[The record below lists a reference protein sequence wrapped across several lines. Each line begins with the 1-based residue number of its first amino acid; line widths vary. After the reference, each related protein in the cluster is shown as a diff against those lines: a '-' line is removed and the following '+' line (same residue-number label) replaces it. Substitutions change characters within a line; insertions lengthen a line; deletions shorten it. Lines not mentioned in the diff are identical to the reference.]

1 MSKLDEFLQKVSC
14 NTSKFKTEAV
24 FELWKP
30 SADLLAC
37 ISDIRISNIPASVGL
52 RCVEIKYTR
61 IDYNKREL
69 SVIFM

>member
-1 MSKLDEFLQKVSC
+1 MLDEFLKKVTC
-14 NTSKFKTEAV
+14 NTSKFKNEAV
-24 FELWKP
+24 FKAWNP

-52 RCVEIKYTR
+52 KCVEIRYTR
-61 IDYNKREL
+61 IDFNKREL